1 MLTRAA
7 SETPLDP
14 FFAHAMKIL
23 LVINSLEGGGAE
35 RVACTLAQHWSTQ
48 GHQVSIVTLHGG
60 PIVYDLPP
68 EVQLYSLEARRLLR
82 GPGRLALVPVGALE
96 LARLLE
102 KLKPDATISF
112 LTRSNLIHVLTRWFG
127 NQKPIYISERSFSEA
142 EYVGP
147 RRVVGMMV
155 RRLYP
160 LATRIVAISEGVKNS
175 LGRMGVPTAN
185 ITTIYNPQNLDE
197 IRAEAQ
203 SIPAE
208 KRPTQRSFRMVMAGR
223 LAEPKDY
230 GTLLEA
236 LAVLRQRK
244 LDIRL
249 VVLGDGPHK
258 AALHDK
264 ARALGVDDCVEWK
277 GWVTNIH
284 AVMATCDVFTF
295 ASTYEGFGNVL
306 VEAMAC
312 GLPVVSTD
320 CPGGPREILEG
331 GKHGFLVPM
340 FDHVRVAEAVQALVT
355 DPSVYAD
362 YKARALARAEAFDVG
377 RVADQYLRL
386 LRGGLGALAEEKAT
400 APANPPPA

>member
-1 MLTRAA
+1 
-7 SETPLDP
+7 
-14 FFAHAMKIL
+14 MKIL

-35 RVACTLAQHWSTQ
+35 RVACTLAQHWSSQ
-48 GHQVSIVTLHGG
+48 GHELTIVTLHGG

-68 EVQLYSLEARRLLR
+68 EVQLLSLEARRLLR
-82 GPGRLALVPVGALE
+82 GPGRLALVPVGAFE
-96 LARLLE
+96 LARLLDR
-102 KLKPDATISF
+102 LKPDATISF

-127 NQKPIYISERSFSEA
+127 NQRPIYISERSFSEA

-155 RRLYP
+155 QRLYP

-175 LGRMGVPTAN
+175 LGRMGVPLSN

-197 IRAEAQ
+197 IRAEAHAPPSAPRHQ
-203 SIPAE
+203 PRVERDRTSG
-208 KRPTQRSFRMVMAGR
+208 SFRMVMAGR

-230 GTLLEA
+230 TTLLEA
-236 LAVLRQRK
+236 LAVLVRQRK
-244 LDIRL
+244 LDVRL

-320 CPGGPREILEG
+320 CPGGPREILED

-340 FDHVRVAEAVQALVT
+340 GDHVRIADAVQALAT
-355 DPSVYAD
+355 DEQVYAD
-362 YKARALARAEAFDVG
+362 YKQRALARAEDFEVSI
-377 RVADQYLRL
+377 VADQYLRL
-386 LRGGLGALAEEKAT
+386 LKGGALEE
-400 APANPPPA
+400 APELERFAAVHPPA